1 MLASVITTVYQFE
14 WWHLPVGLA
23 IMLIGMSWLGIYAA
37 GFLTALDISRR
48 CANSARSRELDARFY
63 ARVGALY
70 SILSIGLG
78 IYLIRKLQGTPT
90 SSSTIRAYYV
100 ILFVAWLAIIL
111 IGLLAFD
118 SSSMLW
124 ILIVPVGI
132 PLWITAIVLLLV
144 KQLRTSTGDSYSTV
158 LPAFT
163 YILPFVF
170 SFLCSTIPGLLLMY
184 QMLIEG

>member
-48 CANSARSRELDARFY
+48 CANSARSRGLNARFY
-63 ARVGALY
+63 ARIGTLY

-100 ILFVAWLAIIL
+100 ILFRRLVGNNSHRSF
-111 IGLLAFD
+111 GLRLFEHALD
-118 SSSMLW
+118 SNCARWHSSMDNC
-124 ILIVPVGI
+124 
-132 PLWITAIVLLLV
+132 
-144 KQLRTSTGDSYSTV
+144 DSIASGE
-158 LPAFT
+158 
-163 YILPFVF
+163 
-170 SFLCSTIPGLLLMY
+170 TIANKY
-184 QMLIEG
+184 RRFI

>member
-23 IMLIGMSWLGIYAA
+23 ILLIFLSWLSFYAA

-48 CANSARSRELDARFY
+48 CANSARSRGLDPGSY
-63 ARVGALY
+63 ARLGALY

-78 IYLIRKLQGTPT
+78 IYLIRKLQGAPT
-90 SSSTIRAYYV
+90 SSSTIRAYYA
-100 ILFVAWLAIIL
+100 ILFVTWLAIIVL
-111 IGLLAFD
+111 GLLSFD
-118 SSSMLW
+118 YSSMLW

-132 PLWITAIVLLLV
+132 PLWLTAIVLLLV
-144 KQLRTSTGDSYSTV
+144 KQLQKSTGDSYSAV

-184 QMLIEG
+184 QMLIE

>member
-48 CANSARSRELDARFY
+48 CANSARSRGLNARFY
-63 ARVGALY
+63 ARIGALY

-100 ILFVAWLAIIL
+100 ILFVAWLAII
-111 IGLLAFD
+111 GQ
-118 SSSMLW
+118 
-124 ILIVPVGI
+124 VPGRGVRVRH
-132 PLWITAIVLLLV
+132 PDCTAQAAADCVSGASCSASCFV
-144 KQLRTSTGDSYSTV
+144 VTPGDR
-158 LPAFT
+158 
-163 YILPFVF
+163 
-170 SFLCSTIPGLLLMY
+170 
-184 QMLIEG
+184 

>member
-23 IMLIGMSWLGIYAA
+23 IMLIGISWLGFYAA

-48 CANSARSRELDARFY
+48 CANSARSRGLDARSY
-63 ARVGALY
+63 ARLGALY

-78 IYLIRKLQGTPT
+78 IYLIRKLQDTPT
-90 SSSTIRAYYV
+90 SSSTIHGYYA
-100 ILFVAWLAIIL
+100 ILFVAWLAIIVL
-111 IGLLAFD
+111 GLLSFD
-118 SSSMLW
+118 PSNVLW
-124 ILIVPVGI
+124 ILIVPLGI

-144 KQLRTSTGDSYSTV
+144 RQLRTSTGDSNSTV

-184 QMLIEG
+184 QTLTKW